1 MTTKAIALAAL
12 SAATLTL
19 GGCDSFRRTLGME
32 RSVPDETAVA
42 LNRPLVMPPDYALR
56 PPASATESVS
66 GTRVTS
72 FTAGSRADT
81 LLQSAQTSDGKPI
94 GTSAPTTATTSSSTT
109 TQKTE
114 RGFFGRLMNSWF
126 GSGKDEETERAERE
140 AKQQEQSKQ

>member
-12 SAATLTL
+12 SAATLMTS
-19 GGCDSFRRTLGME
+19 GCDTFRRTLGME
-32 RSVPDETAVA
+32 RSVPDETQVA
-42 LNRPLVMPPDYALR
+42 LNRPLVMPPDYSLR

-81 LLQSAQTSDGKPI
+81 LLQSSQTQDGKPI
-94 GTSAPTTATTSSSTT
+94 GTSTPTTASSAPVA
-109 TQKTE
+109 KKEE

-140 AKQQEQSKQ
+140 AKQQSK

>member
-12 SAATLTL
+12 SAATLMTS
-19 GGCDSFRRTLGME
+19 GCDTFRSALGMQ
-32 RSVPDETAVA
+32 RSVPDETQVT
-42 LNRPLVMPPDYALR
+42 LNRPLVMPPDYSLR

-81 LLQSAQTSDGKPI
+81 LLQSSQTQDGKPI
-94 GTSAPTTATTSSSTT
+94 GTTATTASSSTT
-109 TQKTE
+109 TTKKEE

-140 AKQQEQSKQ
+140 AKQQSK

>member
-19 GGCDSFRRTLGME
+19 GGCDSVRRTLGME

-42 LNRPLVMPPDYALR
+42 MNRPLVMPPDYSLR

-81 LLQSAQTSDGKPI
+81 LLQSSQTSDGRPI
-94 GTSAPTTATTSSSTT
+94 GSSAPTTASTKT
-109 TQKTE
+109 AQKSE

>member
-12 SAATLTL
+12 SAATLTMS
-19 GGCDSFRRTLGME
+19 GCDTVRQTLGME
-32 RSVPDETAVA
+32 RSVPDETQVA
-42 LNRPLVMPPDYALR
+42 LNRPLVMPPDYQLR

-81 LLQSAQTSDGKPI
+81 LLQSSTTQDGRPI
-94 GTSAPTTATTSSSTT
+94 GTTATSASATPV
-109 TQKTE
+109 KKKEE

-126 GSGKDEETERAERE
+126 GSGKDDETERAEQE
-140 AKQQEQSKQ
+140 AKQSK

>member
-12 SAATLTL
+12 SAATLMTS
-19 GGCDSFRRTLGME
+19 GCDTFRRTLGME
-32 RSVPDETAVA
+32 RSVPDETQVA
-42 LNRPLVMPPDYALR
+42 LNRPLVMPPDYTLR
-56 PPASATESVS
+56 PPASATESIS

-81 LLQSAQTSDGKPI
+81 LLQSSQTQDGKPI
-94 GTSAPTTATTSSSTT
+94 GSSAPTTTTDSTT
-109 TQKTE
+109 VAKKEE

-140 AKQQEQSKQ
+140 AKQQQSK